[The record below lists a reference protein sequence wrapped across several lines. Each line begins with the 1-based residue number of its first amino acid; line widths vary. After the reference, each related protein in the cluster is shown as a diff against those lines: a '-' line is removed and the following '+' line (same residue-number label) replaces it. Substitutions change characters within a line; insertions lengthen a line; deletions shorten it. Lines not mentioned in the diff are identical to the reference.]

1 MKGFDRTYCIGRLT
15 ADPVRKAT
23 PNGRELAEFTVAV
36 DRGFGERKTTVFYR
50 CTVWANNTEKS
61 PADTVLKLFHKG
73 DWIAV
78 DGQVSASA
86 YKGQDGTPKASLNLT
101 VDNFLFMKPKATM
114 TEEQFQAVQDEDNP
128 F

>member
-1 MKGFDRTYCIGRLT
+1 MKGFDRTYFIGRLT

-23 PNGRELAEFTVAV
+23 NSGKEFADFSVAV
-36 DRGFGERKTTVFYR
+36 DRGFGERKTTVFFR
-50 CTVWANNTEKS
+50 CTVWATNTEKS
-61 PADTVLKLFHKG
+61 PVDTVLKLFHKG

-86 YKGQDGTPKASLNLT
+86 YNGKDGTPKASLNVT
-101 VDNFLFMKPKATM
+101 VETFLFMKPKAQ
-114 TEEQFQAVQDEDNP
+114 EQFEAVQDEDNP